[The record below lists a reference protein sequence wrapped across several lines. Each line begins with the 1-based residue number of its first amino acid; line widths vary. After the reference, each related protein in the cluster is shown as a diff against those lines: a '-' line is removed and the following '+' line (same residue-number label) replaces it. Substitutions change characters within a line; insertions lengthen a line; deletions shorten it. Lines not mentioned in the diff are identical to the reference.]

1 MQLKT
6 RIIVIGTIKY
16 GDTSLIARCYSE
28 TLGFQSYL
36 LKGILS
42 AKKTGLKKG
51 LFQPLSELAAV
62 VYHHPQRELHH
73 IREAQLIASSHFQ
86 QPDVV
91 QQTITLF
98 LAEVVQEVLQEEAE
112 PNPGLYA
119 FLASAIQFL
128 EHSAYKANFH
138 LKFLIEMT
146 KFIGFYPSVD
156 PTEKAYF
163 DLESGNFQ
171 DQKPTGP
178 YLEGVTLFYFKRL
191 FGTNFDKLHTLQLD
205 KDVKKELLN
214 AILNYYSLHL
224 QHFGKPKS
232 LQILQTV
239 FA

>member
-6 RIIVIGTIKY
+6 RIIVIGPIKY

-51 LFQPLSELAAV
+51 LFQPFSELAAV
-62 VYHHPQRELHH
+62 VYHHPQRQLHH

-128 EHSAYKANFH
+128 EHSAYKAHFH
-138 LKFLIEMT
+138 LKVLIEMT
-146 KFIGFYPSVD
+146 KVIGCYPSVD
-156 PTEKAYF
+156 SSEK
-163 DLESGNFQ
+163 
-171 DQKPTGP
+171 
-178 YLEGVTLFYFKRL
+178 
-191 FGTNFDKLHTLQLD
+191 
-205 KDVKKELLN
+205 
-214 AILNYYSLHL
+214 
-224 QHFGKPKS
+224 
-232 LQILQTV
+232 
-239 FA
+239 